1 MLVNYLYKSSNIAC
15 NSASS
20 NGTKLANCFCIAVI
34 LASAEVNL
42 VPAFIASKSATFL
55 TNPLVLSPTVFSKAA
70 TLVPKASVTTLTLP
84 SASATALATDPS
96 TSAPPSN
103 TSNLPSTASIASS

>member
-1 MLVNYLYKSSNIAC
+1 MLTNYLYKSSNIAC

-42 VPAFIASKSATFL
+42 VPASIAFKSATSL
-55 TNPLVLSPTVFSKAA
+55 TNPLLLSPTVVSKVV
-70 TLVPKASVTTLTLP
+70 TLPPKASVVTLILP

-96 TSAPPSN
+96 TSTPPCN
-103 TSNLPSTASIASS
+103 VVNLPSAAAILSS